1 MTDQTTGSSDDCSTG
16 DDRTTTGEN
25 RTITVVTG
33 TRAEYGLLKSS
44 MDEIERR
51 EGLELAVIATG
62 MHLSELHGRTVEEI
76 RADGFEV
83 ARTVDTLLES
93 DTGRG
98 MAKSLGLGVAGLA
111 EAIESVGSDVVLV
124 LGDRNEAF
132 AGGVAAA
139 HLNVPVAHVH
149 GGDSMNGATIDDS
162 VRHAL
167 TKFAHVHFPA
177 TEESAER
184 VRKLGEEDWRITV
197 VGAPGIDD
205 VLTGE
210 YDDASAVR
218 AELGLDADRPLLLT
232 AQHPVTTHPDRA
244 GDQMRATLDAVADFD
259 AEVVVIYPNADAGGK
274 RTIEAIRT
282 HPANDRFETVENL
295 PREQYL
301 GLLDAA
307 DAMVGNSSSGIIE
320 APSFGTPVVDVG
332 PRQDGRER
340 AENVTS
346 VPHRTEGVRDAID
359 AALHDDETR
368 ERAATC
374 DNPYDRGG
382 AGQRIVD
389 RLESLE
395 LDDRLL
401 EKRFRD

>member
-1 MTDQTTGSSDDCSTG
+1 MTD
-16 DDRTTTGEN
+16 

-44 MDEIERR
+44 MAEIERR
-51 EGLELAVIATG
+51 EGLELTVVATG
-62 MHLSELHGRTVEEI
+62 MHLSRQHGTTVEEI

-83 ARTVDTLLES
+83 TRTVDSLLES

-98 MAKSLGLGVAGLA
+98 MAKSLGLGISGLA
-111 EAIESVGSDVVLV
+111 EALDAIDPDVVLV

-132 AGGVAAA
+132 AAGVAAA

-149 GGDSMNGATIDDS
+149 GGDSMQGATIDDS
-162 VRHAL
+162 IRHAL

-177 TEESAER
+177 TEQSKER
-184 VRKLGEEDWRITV
+184 VLRLGEEEWRVTA
-197 VGAPGIDD
+197 VGAPGLDD
-205 VLTGE
+205 VVAGE
-210 YDDASAVR
+210 YDDPNETR
-218 AELGLDADRPLLLT
+218 AELGFDADRPLLLVV
-232 AQHPVTTHPDRA
+232 QHPVTTNPEQA
-244 GDQMRATLDAVADFD
+244 GAQMRATLDAVSSFD
-259 AEVVVIYPNADAGGK
+259 AQIALVYPNADAGGK
-274 RTIEAIRT
+274 QMIEVIRE
-282 HPANDRFETVENL
+282 HPTRNDSGTGRFKAFENL
-295 PREQYL
+295 PRRRYL

-307 DAMVGNSSSGIIE
+307 DAMVGNSSSAIIE
-320 APSFGTPVVDVG
+320 APSFGTPAVDVG

-346 VPHRTEGVRDAID
+346 VPHETAAIRDAID
-359 AALHDDETR
+359 AALHDESVR
-368 ERAATC
+368 KQAEAC

-382 AGQRIVD
+382 AATRIVD

-401 EKRFRD
+401 EKRMTY

>member
-1 MTDQTTGSSDDCSTG
+1 MS
-16 DDRTTTGEN
+16 E

-44 MDEIERR
+44 MAEIERR
-51 EGLELAVIATG
+51 EGLELTVIATG
-62 MHLSELHGRTVEEI
+62 MHLSHQHGNTVEEI

-83 ARTVDTLLES
+83 TRTVDSLLES

-98 MAKSLGLGVAGLA
+98 MAKSLGLGLSGVA
-111 EAIESVGSDVVLV
+111 EALESIGPDVVLV

-149 GGDSMNGATIDDS
+149 GGDSMEGATIDDS
-162 VRHAL
+162 IRHAL

-177 TEESAER
+177 TEQSAER
-184 VRKLGEEDWRITV
+184 ILRLGEEEWRVTTA
-197 VGAPGIDD
+197 GAPGLDD
-205 VLTGE
+205 VLAGE
-210 YDDASAVR
+210 YDDPEETR
-218 AELGLDADRPLLLT
+218 AELGFDADRPLLLVV
-232 AQHPVTTHPDRA
+232 QHPVTTHPEQA
-244 GDQMRATLDAVADFD
+244 GAQMRATLDAVADSD
-259 AEVVVIYPNADAGGK
+259 AQIALIYPNADAGGK
-274 RTIEAIRT
+274 QMIEVIREYESEDGREVAGESENESDFRTF
-282 HPANDRFETVENL
+282 DNL
-295 PREQYL
+295 PRRRYL

-307 DAMVGNSSSGIIE
+307 DAMVGNSSSAIIE

-340 AENVTS
+340 AENVES
-346 VPHRTEGVRDAID
+346 VPHETAAIREAID
-359 AALHDDETR
+359 AALHDEAVR
-368 ERAATC
+368 RRAAEC
-374 DNPYDRGG
+374 ESPYDEGG
-382 AGQRIVD
+382 AATRIVD

-401 EKRFRD
+401 EKRLTY

>member
-1 MTDQTTGSSDDCSTG
+1 MSDPSASSDD
-16 DDRTTTGEN
+16 D

-33 TRAEYGLLKSS
+33 TRAEYGLLESS
-44 MDEIERR
+44 MAEIERR
-51 EGLELAVIATG
+51 DGLELAVIATG
-62 MHLSELHGRTVEEI
+62 MHLSRQHGYTVEEI

-83 ARTVDTLLES
+83 DRTVDTLLES

-98 MAKSLGLGVAGLA
+98 MAKSLGLGVVGLA
-111 EAIESVGSDVVLV
+111 EAVESVGSDVVLV
-124 LGDRNEAF
+124 LGDRHEAF

-149 GGDSMNGATIDDS
+149 GGDAMTGATIDDS

-177 TEESAER
+177 TARSKER
-184 VRKLGEEDWRITV
+184 VLGLGEEEWRVTA
-197 VGAPGIDD
+197 VGAPGLDD
-205 VLTGE
+205 VIAGE

-218 AELGLDADRPLLLT
+218 EELGLDSDRPLLLVV
-232 AQHPVTTHPDRA
+232 QHPVTTRPDRA
-244 GDQMRATLDAVADFD
+244 GEQMRATLDAVTEFD
-259 AEVVVIYPNADAGGK
+259 AEIVVVYPNADAGGK

-282 HPANDRFETVENL
+282 HPGRDGFVTVENL
-295 PREQYL
+295 PRRQYL
-301 GLLDAA
+301 GVLDAA

-340 AENVTS
+340 AGNVTS
-346 VPHRTEGVRDAID
+346 VPHDTGAVRDALD
-359 AALHDDETR
+359 AALHDERVR

-374 DNPYDRGG
+374 DNPYERGG
-382 AGQRIVD
+382 AATRIVD
-389 RLESLE
+389 RLASLE
-395 LDDRLL
+395 LDDSLL
-401 EKRFRD
+401 EKRLTF